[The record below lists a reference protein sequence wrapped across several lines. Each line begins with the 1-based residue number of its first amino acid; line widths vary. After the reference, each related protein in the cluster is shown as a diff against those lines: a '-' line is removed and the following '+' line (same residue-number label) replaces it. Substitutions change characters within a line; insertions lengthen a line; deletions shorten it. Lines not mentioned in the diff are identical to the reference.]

1 MYGEGGVFILH
12 CCEEELILI
21 LLQELF
27 SLAVNMLLG
36 LVTVRRLM
44 GELFQ
49 VLVAHVQ
56 LCFELGGRGR
66 FSFSLEL
73 KKSSIASSALG

>member
-1 MYGEGGVFILH
+1 MQGEGEVFILY

-21 LLQELF
+21 LLQGLL
-27 SLAVNMLLG
+27 SLAVNMLLC
-36 LVTVRRLM
+36 LVTVRRVM
-44 GELFQ
+44 GGLFQ

-56 LCFELGGRGR
+56 LRFELCGRGL